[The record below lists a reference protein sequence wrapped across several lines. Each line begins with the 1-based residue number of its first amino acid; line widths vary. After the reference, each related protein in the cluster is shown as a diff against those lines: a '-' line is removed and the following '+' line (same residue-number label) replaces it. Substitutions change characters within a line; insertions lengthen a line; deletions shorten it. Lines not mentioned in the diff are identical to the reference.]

1 MSTHQSGH
9 IYRSAKSFYALAL
22 PAFNDNKILA
32 ANVMAVVANLAL
44 CVELLLKST
53 DAKVVKSQQVKNGPL
68 SNAEIKSNVRVRG
81 HDLRSIFDALDSSIQ
96 AILIQKFEE
105 ETHQSL
111 LPLLDKCKDYFIH
124 ARYSYELKSSHSYDI
139 SAIKLLADGLDA
151 AIINSFG

>member
-9 IYRSAKSFYALAL
+9 IYRSAKCFYALAL
-22 PAFNDNKILA
+22 PAFNDDSILS

-53 DAKVVKSQQVKNGPL
+53 DAKVIKTKQVKNGLL
-68 SNAEIKSNVRVRG
+68 SNAEIKSNVYG
-81 HDLRSIFDALDSSIQ
+81 HDLRSIFDSLDSSIQ
-96 AILIQKFEE
+96 AILIEKFEE
-105 ETHQSL
+105 ETNQSL